1 MTDWFGGKDPVAQ
14 MKAGNDLLMPGTPNQ
29 TKAIID
35 AVKNGTLDEK
45 VLNENAERILN
56 IIFQSPSFKNYKFSD
71 KPDLKKDAQISR
83 TVAEDGM
90 VLLKNANH
98 ALPFNKSMHNIA
110 LFGINGYELIA
121 GGTGSGDVNKA
132 YTVSLVQ
139 GLSNAGYTVDADL
152 KNAYTNYI
160 SMRNQSIRKKVFL
173 KSS

>member
-1 MTDWFGGKDPVAQ
+1 
-14 MKAGNDLLMPGTPNQ
+14 
-29 TKAIID
+29 
-35 AVKNGTLDEK
+35 
-45 VLNENAERILN
+45 
-56 IIFQSPSFKNYKFSD
+56 
-71 KPDLKKDAQISR
+71 
-83 TVAEDGM
+83 M
-90 VLLKNANH
+90 VLLKNTNH

-160 SMRNQSIRKKVFL
+160 SIEKSKHPKKSFLQS
-173 KSS
+173 S